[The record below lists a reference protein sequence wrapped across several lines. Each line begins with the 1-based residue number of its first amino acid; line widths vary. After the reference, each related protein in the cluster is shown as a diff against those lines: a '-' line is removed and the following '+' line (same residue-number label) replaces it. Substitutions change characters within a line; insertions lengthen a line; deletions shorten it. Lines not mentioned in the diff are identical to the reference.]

1 MLGFMAIF
9 SMCIFPYPTSTFPLF
24 WCANKFPVRGLT
36 RRKCFILRSSEMQWM
51 QMRAKG
57 IEGSCW
63 RGEAVLMKWKHY
75 SNFWE
80 ENRVMMLSIKSL
92 GYCDSLI
99 YKLEYKTNS
108 EQKVQPILRTHFQ
121 KIKIRKIV
129 VDRLT
134 SLITVQC
141 SFTDYSN
148 LLYTI
153 CHPSEEPNTRTQQ
166 Q

>member
-9 SMCIFPYPTSTFPLF
+9 SMCIFPYPMSTFLLF
-24 WCANKFPVRGLT
+24 WCTDKVSVRRLT
-36 RRKCFILRSSEMQWM
+36 LRKCFILRSNEMQWM

-63 RGEAVLMKWKHY
+63 RGEAVSTKWKHY

-80 ENRVMMLSIKSL
+80 EGRVMMLSIRSL
-92 GYCDSLI
+92 GYCDSPI
-99 YKLEYKTNS
+99 HKLEYKTNC
-108 EQKVQPILRTHFQ
+108 EQRFRRYAFSDNQGL
-121 KIKIRKIV
+121 KIV
-129 VDRLT
+129 VDKLT
-134 SLITVQC
+134 SLITLQC
-141 SFTDYSN
+141 IFTNYSN

-153 CHPSEEPNTRTQQ
+153 CHPSEEPNTPTQQ